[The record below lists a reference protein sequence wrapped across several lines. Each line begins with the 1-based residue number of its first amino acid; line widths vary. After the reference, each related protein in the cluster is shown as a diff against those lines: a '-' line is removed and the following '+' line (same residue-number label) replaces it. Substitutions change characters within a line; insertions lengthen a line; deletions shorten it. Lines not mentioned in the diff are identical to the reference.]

1 VDADFAVAAR
11 TRIAHR
17 TRERERKASRR
28 HRIAGV
34 LLWLCA
40 PLLLPAAGAT
50 VFVKVLDAEG
60 GTLGRWSTPA
70 AGAFALAAF
79 GVPMLLSVLLARGR
93 GRLER
98 LAWALITL
106 LAEVALVFWVG
117 FVILGSGP
125 PP

>member
-17 TRERERKASRR
+17 TRERERKATRR

-40 PLLLPAAGAT
+40 PLLLPAAGAAAG
-50 VFVKVLDAEG
+50 VKILDDAG
-60 GTLGRWSTPA
+60 GSLERWSTPA
-70 AGAFALAAF
+70 AAGIGLAVF
-79 GVPMLLSVLLARGR
+79 GLPMLLTVLLAHGR
-93 GRLER
+93 SRLER

-106 LAEVALVFWVG
+106 FAEVALMFWVG
-117 FVILGSGP
+117 FVILGYGP